1 MKKLYALL
9 AAAATFVGANAQLY
23 FVGAGEGLDW
33 TPETPLTVELKDG
46 AYTTTIN
53 NLTQFKMST
62 VQGSWDD
69 FNSGALTAS
78 LTEGSV
84 GNAVELTPG
93 DANIMV
99 PWKGDWT
106 ITVPAD
112 LSTITVTTTTSKPDT
127 GEYTVIYLRGGM
139 NSWLNDATDEYMATW
154 QMETADG
161 KTYWFDCQGETMIPA
176 GVEFKIADAN
186 WTVINYSAGSEIMP
200 GESETEPEFS
210 EWTYNNSVNTTLF
223 DDYTG
228 TIMAVLPD
236 VAQGPMM
243 VALFPVIKEHT
254 TGVSDV
260 VVDNNVAPIYYNLQ
274 GVRVAQPEN
283 GLFIVVRGSKVAKEL
298 VK

>member
-23 FVGAGEGLDW
+23 FVGAGEGLAW
-33 TPETPLTVELKDG
+33 TPETPMTVELKDG

-53 NLTQFKMST
+53 NLTQFKVST
-62 VQGSWDD
+62 VMGDWDT
-69 FNSGALTAS
+69 FNGGALTAS
-78 LTEGSV
+78 LTEESV
-84 GNAVELTPG
+84 GNAVELTLG
-93 DANIMV
+93 TQDIMV

-112 LSTITVTTTTSKPDT
+112 LSTITVTTTTPKPT
-127 GEYTVIYLRGGM
+127 GNAVIYLRGGM
-139 NSWLNDATDEYMATW
+139 NEWGTSEAW

-176 GVEFKIADAN
+176 GVEFKIADAD
-186 WTVINYSAGSEIMP
+186 WGAINYTAGSEIMP
-200 GESETEPEFS
+200 GESETEPEFA
-210 EWTYNNSVNTTLF
+210 EWVYNNSVNTTLA

-228 TIMAVLPD
+228 TIMAVLPEVLANKD
-236 VAQGPMM
+236 YPLM
-243 VALFPVIKEHT
+243 VAFFPVIKEHT
-254 TGVSDV
+254 TGVADV
-260 VVDNNVAPIYYNLQ
+260 VVDNNVAPVYYNLQ

-283 GLFIVVRGSKVAKEL
+283 GLFIVVRGNKVAKEL